1 MKTVLVLGASG
12 DIGIS
17 IVSELLKKKYRVIAQ
32 SFQHAERLAKL
43 STEFNVARDSL
54 MIFSADLT
62 DINERKEFMENISKT
77 TTTLHGLVNV
87 IGGGR
92 PCNIQNLTL
101 EDWDFSV
108 ALNLTVP
115 FHCLQLAIPLLKRA
129 KGSVVNF
136 SSVAAYTGGAFGPHY
151 ASVKSGVL
159 GLTRSA
165 ARELGHYGIRVNAIS
180 PGPVD
185 TEMTH
190 SLPAEALKK
199 IIDETPLK
207 QMVSTSEIASAV
219 NYLLD
224 EATSTTGQSLV
235 IDGGRFFN

>member
-1 MKTVLVLGASG
+1 MAN
-12 DIGIS
+12 
-17 IVSELLKKKYRVIAQ
+17 VSKI
-32 SFQHAERLAKL
+32 
-43 STEFNVARDSL
+43 
-54 MIFSADLT
+54 
-62 DINERKEFMENISKT
+62 

-92 PCNIQNLTL
+92 PCNIRDLDL
-101 EDWDFSV
+101 DDWDFSL
-108 ALNLTVP
+108 ALNLTAP
-115 FHCLQLAIPLLKRA
+115 FHCLQLALPLLERA
-129 KGSVVNF
+129 KGSVINF

-151 ASVKSGVL
+151 ASVKSGIL

-165 ARELGHYGIRVNAIS
+165 ARELGPYGIRVNAIS

-190 SLPAEALKK
+190 SLPAEVLKK
-199 IIDETPLK
+199 IIDETPLRR
-207 QMVSTSEIASAV
+207 MVTTSEIASAV
-219 NYLLD
+219 NYFLD